1 MFMNLAAVKLTKVG
15 PKKGTKLLVVEYLKQ
30 KGDRLVVVH
39 NAVACALVYV
49 TTLQNDIKV
58 ESHFIMDVSSRR
70 FTAVGKPTC
79 KLIHSTSGTR
89 RITPIATR
97 SSKHES
103 WLTSLQHDT
112 FCPCARWRHDAVVH
126 YQYLSSFTFTLSTNK
141 FDSSTLFRCSGL

>member
-70 FTAVGKPTC
+70 QTDVQVDSLHVWNPTYNSNC
-79 KLIHSTSGTR
+79 
-89 RITPIATR
+89 
-97 SSKHES
+97 
-103 WLTSLQHDT
+103 DT
-112 FCPCARWRHDAVVH
+112 E
-126 YQYLSSFTFTLSTNK
+126 L
-141 FDSSTLFRCSGL
+141 